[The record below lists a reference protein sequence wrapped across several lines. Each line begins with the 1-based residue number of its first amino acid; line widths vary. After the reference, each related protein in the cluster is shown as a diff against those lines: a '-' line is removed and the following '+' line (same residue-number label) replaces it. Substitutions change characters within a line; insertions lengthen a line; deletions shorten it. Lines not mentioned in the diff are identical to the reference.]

1 MCFTTA
7 QDVELNR
14 HSEYRR
20 EIHGNDTDKKEV
32 SGNHPPGRPE
42 KKDAENEQP
51 LRINPEG
58 LLVNP
63 EGIVIGPIVEGSYY
77 MPARVPR

>member
-1 MCFTTA
+1 MCFTAA

-20 EIHGNDTDKKEV
+20 EIHGNDTDKV

-42 KKDAENEQP
+42 KKDAENEP

-58 LLVNP
+58 LLVDC
-63 EGIVIGPIVEGSYY
+63 EGVVLGPLIEGSYY
-77 MPARVPR
+77 MPARVPK